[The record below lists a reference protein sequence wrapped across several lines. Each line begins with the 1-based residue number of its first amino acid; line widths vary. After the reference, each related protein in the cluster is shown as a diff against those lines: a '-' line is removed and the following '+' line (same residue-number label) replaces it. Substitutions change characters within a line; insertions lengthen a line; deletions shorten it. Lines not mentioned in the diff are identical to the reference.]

1 MQNASAWRR
10 QDNFWIFLPV
20 PGVIIAFSGGL
31 WRAWEGGSPIRWIR
45 PSKSSDVVK
54 RAVWEYF
61 DRRVEL

>member
-1 MQNASAWRR
+1 MHKP
-10 QDNFWIFLPV
+10 LPV